1 MQATTIDD
9 VLDILG
15 TIVADTTA
23 RGDELGYFAALYRR
37 VTLGVKRAIE
47 DGEFDDGPG
56 MSRFDARFA
65 NRYFAAYDAYRSGT
79 ACSRSWRLA
88 FDRTRSGRL
97 LILQDLLVGINAHI
111 NLDLG
116 VVAGTTYRGA
126 ALAGFHDDFD
136 HINTVVAAV
145 LPRTR
150 AVIEQYSPRLG
161 ELTALGGEDLAL
173 VLEFSVDVARDD
185 AWNAARVVSVTPSG
199 LLPVATET
207 LDAKATL
214 LGRIVADPI
223 EPLASVVRHIRGAE
237 STDVAA
243 IITALD
249 NLSNP

>member
-9 VLDILG
+9 VIDILD

-23 RGDELGYFAALYRR
+23 RGDELGYFAALYRQ
-37 VTLGVKRAIE
+37 VTVEVKRAIE
-47 DGEFDDGPG
+47 RGEFDDNPG

-65 NRYFAAYDAYRSGT
+65 NRYFAAYDAYRSGG
-79 ACSRSWRLA
+79 ALSRSWRLA

-97 LILQDLLVGINAHI
+97 LIVADLLVGINAHI

-126 ALAGFHDDFD
+126 ALARFHDDFD
-136 HINTVVAAV
+136 HINTVLVSL
-145 LPRTR
+145 LPRAR
-150 AVIEQYSPRLG
+150 AVVERFSPRLG
-161 ELTALGGEDLAL
+161 ELTALGGDDLAL

-207 LDAKATL
+207 LDRKATL

-223 EPLASVVRHIRGAE
+223 EPLASVVRHVQEAE

-249 NLSNP
+249 AIA